1 MHATKL
7 FWTDGSMKISIK
19 FISYFLIL
27 ILGAVWIF
35 ISQTTPDNTT
45 EGEIPAPQKG
55 FLAPD
60 FSLPDAAGN
69 PITLADLRGQPVLVN
84 VWASWCTPCR
94 AEMPAMQRV
103 YETYQAQGFTILA
116 VNATLQDQIPSALS
130 FAQEMGLTF
139 PILFDEQGVIS
150 TLYQVQALPTS
161 FFIDA
166 DGFIQEVVV
175 GGPMSEAL
183 LEIRVQQLIEKT
195 GE

>member
-1 MHATKL
+1 
-7 FWTDGSMKISIK
+7 MKISVK
-19 FISYFLIL
+19 LISYLLIL

-35 ISQTTPDNTT
+35 TSQTTPDNTT